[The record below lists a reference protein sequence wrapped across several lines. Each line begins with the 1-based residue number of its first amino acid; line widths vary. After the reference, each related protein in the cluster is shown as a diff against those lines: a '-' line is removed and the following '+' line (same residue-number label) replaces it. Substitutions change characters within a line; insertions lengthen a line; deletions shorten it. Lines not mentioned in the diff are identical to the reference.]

1 MNING
6 KELAHGII
14 QGGMG
19 IGVSLSELA
28 GNVAKEGCMGVISSV
43 NIGFKEPD
51 FLKNPFE
58 ANIRAL
64 KEHIKKAKEISGG
77 KGLIGVN
84 IMVAVSHYEETVKA
98 AIAAGADA
106 IISGAGLPLK
116 LAELVKNT
124 NTLFAPIVS
133 SKKAALLL
141 CKTFSQ
147 KSGILPDFI
156 VIEGHKAGGHLGFSK
171 ENLEEDT
178 CQENLDIL
186 KEVLEVIKPFEEKFH
201 KKIRVFLGGGIFTGK
216 DMADAINAGADGV
229 QIGTRFIATDEC
241 DASDTFKQVIVD
253 STPDDI
259 RIIKSPVGMP
269 ARAVY
274 TPLLQSLEKGKTF
287 FAEKCNNCLTACP
300 KGDKVPYCISRA
312 LIAAVEGNREEGLF
326 FCGENASRVKEIL
339 SVKNLI
345 NELLTDC
352 SSNLTAGNISI

>member
-1 MNING
+1 M
-6 KELAHGII
+6 
-14 QGGMG
+14 
-19 IGVSLSELA
+19 
-28 GNVAKEGCMGVISSV
+28 
-43 NIGFKEPD
+43 
-51 FLKNPFE
+51 
-58 ANIRAL
+58 
-64 KEHIKKAKEISGG
+64 
-77 KGLIGVN
+77 
-84 IMVAVSHYEETVKA
+84 
-98 AIAAGADA
+98 
-106 IISGAGLPLK
+106 
-116 LAELVKNT
+116 
-124 NTLFAPIVS
+124 
-133 SKKAALLL
+133 
-141 CKTFSQ
+141 
-147 KSGILPDFI
+147 
-156 VIEGHKAGGHLGFSK
+156 
-171 ENLEEDT
+171 
-178 CQENLDIL
+178 
-186 KEVLEVIKPFEEKFH
+186 
-201 KKIRVFLGGGIFTGK
+201 FLGGGIFTGK

-241 DASDTFKQVIVD
+241 DASDTFKQVIID

-352 SSNLTAGNISI
+352 SANLTAGNISI